1 MLTPSGVLIETV
13 HASHQLSA
21 CLRQAHYDLLLAD
34 DANASAD
41 FLSWLHQ
48 HTQQAKRPTLIT
60 LSHQMTVDNTIF
72 WMRAGARD
80 IAEIPLDRDLLVR
93 SLQRTLAAQP
103 ASKNEPLSRDTLQH
117 TPQFFGQNAGI
128 QLALSHVEKLAS
140 TRIPLLI
147 EGETGTGKG
156 LFARKLHELSGRRGP
171 YVAVNCAAISPNLLE
186 SELFGHIKG
195 AFTGATEARAG
206 LFASAED
213 GTLFLDEI
221 GELPLELQPK
231 LLHVLE
237 SGTVRRV
244 GSNREEH
251 INARVVAATN
261 QDLNQAVQDGQFRPD
276 LLYRLNTIHL
286 NLPPL
291 RDRLD
296 DLEGLIRHFSERLSQ
311 DMDLPSAPCSPEGL
325 DALCNYPWPGN
336 VRELRNY
343 IERAMLLGFPLGEH
357 LPAAQTDKA
366 NAPRFHGASLSLET
380 REKQYILETL
390 TLCGGN
396 KSRAADMLGIS
407 RRTLDRKIK
416 LWESSRLTA

>member
-1 MLTPSGVLIETV
+1 M
-13 HASHQLSA
+13 
-21 CLRQAHYDLLLAD
+21 
-34 DANASAD
+34 
-41 FLSWLHQ
+41 
-48 HTQQAKRPTLIT
+48 
-60 LSHQMTVDNTIF
+60 
-72 WMRAGARD
+72 
-80 IAEIPLDRDLLVR
+80 
-93 SLQRTLAAQP
+93 
-103 ASKNEPLSRDTLQH
+103 
-117 TPQFFGQNAGI
+117 
-128 QLALSHVEKLAS
+128 ALSHIEKLAS

-244 GSNREEH
+244 GSNREER

-291 RDRLD
+291 RDRMD

-311 DMDLPSAPCSPEGL
+311 DMDLPSAPYSPDGL
-325 DALCNYPWPGN
+325 DTLRNYPWPGN

-357 LPAAQTDKA
+357 LPAAQSAHATGPKV
-366 NAPRFHGASLSLET
+366 HGASLSLES

-396 KSRAADMLGIS
+396 KSRTADMLGIS

-416 LWESSRLTA
+416 LWETTRLTA